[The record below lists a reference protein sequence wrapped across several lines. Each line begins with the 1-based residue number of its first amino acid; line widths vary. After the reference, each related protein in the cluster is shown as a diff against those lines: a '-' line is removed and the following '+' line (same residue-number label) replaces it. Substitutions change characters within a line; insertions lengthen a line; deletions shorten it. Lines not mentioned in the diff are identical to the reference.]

1 MSKIKTSA
9 LYKVVTPAKGK
20 NLESGHVYFKGVPV
34 TYAKIQPKQIEK
46 KYEGD
51 DREWSLTAFIDSDT
65 LEQCEEMPINKGF
78 SEVGKGKIKKGANRG
93 KIKFP
98 LDKDA
103 YAALEGLHG
112 FSLACP
118 EFTKAGKKKVLK
130 VVDSKGNPFT
140 EEVGNGSICTL
151 KCFAYRN
158 RDEELVITLDTVVVL
173 EHVPYEGGG
182 DSSGGFDDELGF
194 EIPSDSEFGGE
205 DMSEFEDLPEE
216 EDTPPFDMG
225 DQEEDDYE

>member
-1 MSKIKTSA
+1 MTTIKTA
-9 LYKVVTPAKGK
+9 AMYKVVTPAKGK
-20 NLESGHVYFKGVPV
+20 NLESGSVYFKNVPV

-46 KYEGD
+46 KLEGD

-65 LEQCEEMPINKGF
+65 LDQCEAMPINKGF
-78 SEVGKGKIKKGANRG
+78 SEVGVTKKKKGPNRG
-93 KIKFP
+93 QFKFP

-103 YAALEGLHG
+103 YKDYAGLHG
-112 FSLACP
+112 FNVACP
-118 EFTKAGKKKVLK
+118 EFTKKGKKKVVK
-130 VVDSKGNPFT
+130 VVDSKGKPFT

-158 RDEELVITLDTVVVL
+158 KDEELVITLDTVVVI

-194 EIPSDSEFGGE
+194 EIPSDSEFGGD
-205 DMSEFEDLPEE
+205 DMSEFEDAP
-216 EDTPPFDMG
+216 EDTPPFDTG
-225 DQEEDDYE
+225 EEAEDDY